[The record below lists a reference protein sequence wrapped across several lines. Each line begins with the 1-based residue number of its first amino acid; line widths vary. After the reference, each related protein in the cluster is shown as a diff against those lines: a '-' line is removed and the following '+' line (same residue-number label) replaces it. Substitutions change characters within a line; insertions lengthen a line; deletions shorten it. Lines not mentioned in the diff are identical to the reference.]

1 MESTEVNSAAQPD
14 ISEVTNSTTTTTTK
28 TNSSNSIIA
37 DTVNENEDV
46 VQKDVVNTVKQT
58 IDTNSDVSNP
68 SETTTISY
76 ENNELKSISIVRE
89 ISPQKEY
96 HVASTTEAT
105 PSSEAVLT
113 NEDNINYTPKSEATP
128 IDIEISKDMV
138 DETLLKIV
146 ETPIEIRKKMAI
158 KVVDEQIQS
167 RGSEMVEE
175 MKTKEISSSTSPSS
189 TKKQIK
195 LSLSLSPDTSSQEV
209 VNTLNELSTTTST
222 GQSIDG
228 ITEPMIT
235 ETIVKRHNKQ
245 QADNPSSESF
255 NSELQTIDTTYV
267 KHPQRPPP
275 PKLNS
280 VKKTQTSLNSSHSS
294 YNDTNEVM
302 TNGISTDS
310 HYKRPSFKSNL
321 KHAFSNL
328 RKSFK
333 RKNKSSHQSYNGSS
347 QQPTHKNNHYIDYN
361 DNHNNGNHQ
370 QYNDAHYL
378 SHQDYQSP
386 EEIPESHSNVQSLD
400 PSISDSLQYQR
411 EEFDIL
417 NPIENIAPP
426 AIPTKMSSDPNQP
439 IYVNHSLQTTNM
451 LDNKNT
457 EAKELVAAVI
467 ADSVLANQLSYQE
480 TYWASE
486 IHSGPA
492 ISQPPLNINY
502 RQSYQ
507 TRSEQSTPRQVVRS
521 QSQMTNNSG
530 VKPFMTPDLRY
541 RPVSSPRPSRPNNPP
556 ILSPMDQQIQDRM
569 TSEKDIRTRRLDMVN
584 SVKLDNKH
592 SDYDNDHFVGG
603 YTEPQPDQYQPH
615 YSYTMKSS
623 ERRIMPYHVPGS
635 LDGRYPQEYDDEYS
649 PETRRIQTM
658 RHSDYPTR
666 LRERIHVYRP
676 VSSSATVSATL
687 PYNGYDRNMTLKP
700 YKPKAIAERYKCSE
714 VYSWPPKFPKLKRR
728 KTQPPKQIH
737 TGQDHV
743 VIKEQIKPPMNY
755 QPPVPNQ
762 THTNEPLHVIKVS
775 QQWNTL
781 NNKRDSDNSPERQ
794 VTSLHSV
801 QRSTLLEQSN
811 RTSGPGPGSRN
822 QLFIADYKQM
832 PSSQTSPML
841 IRYKSQVSS
850 EKPNSLALPY
860 FTKAAEN
867 KRFSKF
873 HFTTANNAIND
884 NNINNNI
891 VMSSEV
897 MQSESPKSIGVL
909 KDTVK
914 AMHPFLQEWFE
925 KHKELDNKELKDE
938 ERKNDKLV
946 INCLSEYLF
955 TCMKLRSL
963 DLQGE
968 YASFVFPLKSFNEK
982 SWDKYGFIEGWEEL
996 SIVCAPNTNHEYVVL
1011 NQCDKQSNKLKY
1023 TTKTVDKLLTNW
1035 LNSQTTKSPLPNGH
1049 TSFDNLTANKNKSIE
1064 DKALH
1069 SIVLTTTLKSILSL
1083 FDNKEAGVDIFETCI
1098 KLSVL
1103 LSLSECLPTSLDRSE
1118 VNKTH
1123 SEVDL
1128 TPENILL
1135 ILSPSNCLTVFKKF
1149 DKIQPTNNHMDKSN
1163 DLSNKDDAEK
1173 HDAKQALNKENTLK
1187 SLFNQLHLHGD
1198 SINEVINDILKHLY
1212 EITKHEFIFPEMV
1225 TSLLKAV
1232 APPDWIAICLAR
1244 ICLYNQ
1250 TSQ

>member
-457 EAKELVAAVI
+457 E
-467 ADSVLANQLSYQE
+467 
-480 TYWASE
+480 
-486 IHSGPA
+486 
-492 ISQPPLNINY
+492 
-502 RQSYQ
+502 
-507 TRSEQSTPRQVVRS
+507 
-521 QSQMTNNSG
+521 
-530 VKPFMTPDLRY
+530 
-541 RPVSSPRPSRPNNPP
+541 
-556 ILSPMDQQIQDRM
+556 
-569 TSEKDIRTRRLDMVN
+569 
-584 SVKLDNKH
+584 
-592 SDYDNDHFVGG
+592 
-603 YTEPQPDQYQPH
+603 PQPDQYQPH

-832 PSSQTSPML
+832 PS
-841 IRYKSQVSS
+841 SQVSS

>member
-14 ISEVTNSTTTTTTK
+14 ISEETNSTTTTTTK

-457 EAKELVAAVI
+457 EECDKHIYANSQELKNA
-467 ADSVLANQLSYQE
+467 
-480 TYWASE
+480 
-486 IHSGPA
+486 
-492 ISQPPLNINY
+492 
-502 RQSYQ
+502 R
-507 TRSEQSTPRQVVRS
+507 
-521 QSQMTNNSG
+521 
-530 VKPFMTPDLRY
+530 K
-541 RPVSSPRPSRPNNPP
+541 
-556 ILSPMDQQIQDRM
+556 
-569 TSEKDIRTRRLDMVN
+569 
-584 SVKLDNKH
+584 
-592 SDYDNDHFVGG
+592 
-603 YTEPQPDQYQPH
+603 PQPDQYQPH

-832 PSSQTSPML
+832 PSSQ
-841 IRYKSQVSS
+841 VSS

-1035 LNSQTTKSPLPNGH
+1035 LNSQTTNHHFQMVIHHLIILQQIKINPL
-1049 TSFDNLTANKNKSIE
+1049 K
-1064 DKALH
+1064 
-1069 SIVLTTTLKSILSL
+1069 
-1083 FDNKEAGVDIFETCI
+1083 
-1098 KLSVL
+1098 
-1103 LSLSECLPTSLDRSE
+1103 
-1118 VNKTH
+1118 
-1123 SEVDL
+1123 
-1128 TPENILL
+1128 
-1135 ILSPSNCLTVFKKF
+1135 
-1149 DKIQPTNNHMDKSN
+1149 
-1163 DLSNKDDAEK
+1163 
-1173 HDAKQALNKENTLK
+1173 
-1187 SLFNQLHLHGD
+1187 
-1198 SINEVINDILKHLY
+1198 
-1212 EITKHEFIFPEMV
+1212 TKHFIQLF
-1225 TSLLKAV
+1225 
-1232 APPDWIAICLAR
+1232 
-1244 ICLYNQ
+1244 
-1250 TSQ
+1250 

>member
-457 EAKELVAAVI
+457 E
-467 ADSVLANQLSYQE
+467 
-480 TYWASE
+480 
-486 IHSGPA
+486 
-492 ISQPPLNINY
+492 
-502 RQSYQ
+502 
-507 TRSEQSTPRQVVRS
+507 
-521 QSQMTNNSG
+521 
-530 VKPFMTPDLRY
+530 
-541 RPVSSPRPSRPNNPP
+541 
-556 ILSPMDQQIQDRM
+556 
-569 TSEKDIRTRRLDMVN
+569 
-584 SVKLDNKH
+584 
-592 SDYDNDHFVGG
+592 
-603 YTEPQPDQYQPH
+603 
-615 YSYTMKSS
+615 
-623 ERRIMPYHVPGS
+623 
-635 LDGRYPQEYDDEYS
+635 
-649 PETRRIQTM
+649 
-658 RHSDYPTR
+658 HSDYPTR

-832 PSSQTSPML
+832 PS
-841 IRYKSQVSS
+841 SQVSS

>member
-457 EAKELVAAVI
+457 EECDKHIYANSQELKNA
-467 ADSVLANQLSYQE
+467 
-480 TYWASE
+480 
-486 IHSGPA
+486 
-492 ISQPPLNINY
+492 
-502 RQSYQ
+502 R
-507 TRSEQSTPRQVVRS
+507 
-521 QSQMTNNSG
+521 
-530 VKPFMTPDLRY
+530 K
-541 RPVSSPRPSRPNNPP
+541 
-556 ILSPMDQQIQDRM
+556 
-569 TSEKDIRTRRLDMVN
+569 
-584 SVKLDNKH
+584 
-592 SDYDNDHFVGG
+592 
-603 YTEPQPDQYQPH
+603 PQPDQYQPH

-832 PSSQTSPML
+832 PS
-841 IRYKSQVSS
+841 SQVSS

>member
-457 EAKELVAAVI
+457 EECDKHIYANSQELKNA
-467 ADSVLANQLSYQE
+467 
-480 TYWASE
+480 
-486 IHSGPA
+486 
-492 ISQPPLNINY
+492 
-502 RQSYQ
+502 R
-507 TRSEQSTPRQVVRS
+507 
-521 QSQMTNNSG
+521 
-530 VKPFMTPDLRY
+530 K
-541 RPVSSPRPSRPNNPP
+541 
-556 ILSPMDQQIQDRM
+556 
-569 TSEKDIRTRRLDMVN
+569 
-584 SVKLDNKH
+584 
-592 SDYDNDHFVGG
+592 
-603 YTEPQPDQYQPH
+603 PQPDQYQPH

-832 PSSQTSPML
+832 PSSQETQSLMSEQGKKEG
-841 IRYKSQVSS
+841 RCMVSS

>member
-457 EAKELVAAVI
+457 E
-467 ADSVLANQLSYQE
+467 
-480 TYWASE
+480 
-486 IHSGPA
+486 
-492 ISQPPLNINY
+492 
-502 RQSYQ
+502 
-507 TRSEQSTPRQVVRS
+507 
-521 QSQMTNNSG
+521 
-530 VKPFMTPDLRY
+530 
-541 RPVSSPRPSRPNNPP
+541 
-556 ILSPMDQQIQDRM
+556 
-569 TSEKDIRTRRLDMVN
+569 
-584 SVKLDNKH
+584 
-592 SDYDNDHFVGG
+592 
-603 YTEPQPDQYQPH
+603 PQPDQYQPH

-832 PSSQTSPML
+832 PSSQETQSLMSEQGKKEG
-841 IRYKSQVSS
+841 RCMVSS

>member
-14 ISEVTNSTTTTTTK
+14 ISEETNSTTTTTTK

-457 EAKELVAAVI
+457 E
-467 ADSVLANQLSYQE
+467 
-480 TYWASE
+480 
-486 IHSGPA
+486 
-492 ISQPPLNINY
+492 
-502 RQSYQ
+502 
-507 TRSEQSTPRQVVRS
+507 
-521 QSQMTNNSG
+521 
-530 VKPFMTPDLRY
+530 
-541 RPVSSPRPSRPNNPP
+541 
-556 ILSPMDQQIQDRM
+556 
-569 TSEKDIRTRRLDMVN
+569 
-584 SVKLDNKH
+584 
-592 SDYDNDHFVGG
+592 
-603 YTEPQPDQYQPH
+603 
-615 YSYTMKSS
+615 
-623 ERRIMPYHVPGS
+623 
-635 LDGRYPQEYDDEYS
+635 
-649 PETRRIQTM
+649 
-658 RHSDYPTR
+658 HSDYPTR

-832 PSSQTSPML
+832 PSSQ
-841 IRYKSQVSS
+841 VSS

-1011 NQCDKQSNKLKY
+1011 SN
-1023 TTKTVDKLLTNW
+1023 D
-1035 LNSQTTKSPLPNGH
+1035 KSPLPNGH